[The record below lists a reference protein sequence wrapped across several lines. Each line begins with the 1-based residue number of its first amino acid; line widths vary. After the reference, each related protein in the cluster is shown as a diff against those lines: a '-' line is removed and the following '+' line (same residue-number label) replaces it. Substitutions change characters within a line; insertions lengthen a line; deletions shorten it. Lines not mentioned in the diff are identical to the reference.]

1 MKNYSLGH
9 DLTQKD
15 AKLPDKKWMIQVL
28 STLNPSHAIFKKGYR
43 PPLSNQKEET
53 TVFVDNKDG
62 LFTGLP
68 MLYRKKDLK
77 SAATA
82 VVPADERMAM

>member
-1 MKNYSLGH
+1 
-9 DLTQKD
+9 
-15 AKLPDKKWMIQVL
+15 MIQVL

-43 PPLSNQKEET
+43 PPLSNQKEES